1 MGTWRGLLLGGM
13 LLLGGCAS
21 VGFNPLTV
29 AEIEAMH
36 EGGTSEVEII
46 ERIQTSGTI
55 YRLNSRQ
62 VEQLQNEAELPGPV
76 IAAMEQTFADAVAN
90 NPELAEWDRYWFR
103 EDGYWYGTCP
113 LADAGVLNIACE

>member
-1 MGTWRGLLLGGM
+1 MGTWRGLLLGGV

-21 VGFNPLTV
+21 VGFRPLTV
-29 AEIEAMH
+29 AEVQSMH
-36 EGGTSEVEII
+36 EGGMSEVEII
-46 ERIQTSGTI
+46 EQIQTSGTV

-62 VEQLQNEAELPGPV
+62 VEQLQDEAELPDPV
-76 IAAMEQTFADAVAN
+76 VDAMEQTFADAVAN

-113 LADAGVLNIACE
+113 LAGAGVLNIACD